1 MNDYF
6 DAFEQQLKA
15 AVPRAAR
22 SHRRRRQ
29 LARLPLVHLNS
40 LWFLLLIPLAFL
52 LSPPAGLSDAS
63 THVAPHHHLIAKNS
77 AHRQTRHKRR
87 PRRPDDLAL
96 LKGLAAFRRRAIVAP
111 TQIQALQKKA
121 RTITPVPITTLLKFA
136 AATTTL
142 GVQTMLISTR
152 RQSKRPPN
160 QTSASAVHLIPPRD
174 CSTRGHAQGLAIWR
188 LNDNAPPPTSCS
200 HKPLLRAHQ
209 TPESAPHRS
218 TQRARHTTTAV
229 RPQAELLRSRAHLTS
244 TATHSRS
251 RSTHSRSAA
260 LAQALPS

>member
-40 LWFLLLIPLAFL
+40 LWFLLLIALAFL
-52 LSPPAGLSDAS
+52 LTPPAGLSDAS
-63 THVAPHHHLIAKNS
+63 THVAPHHHLIATNS
-77 AHRQTRHKRR
+77 APRQSRHKRM

-96 LKGLAAFRRRAIVAP
+96 LKGLAAFRRRAIVAHP
-111 TQIQALQKKA
+111 QIQARWKLV
-121 RTITPVPITTLLKFA
+121 RTTTPVPITTLLKFA

-152 RQSKRPPN
+152 RQARRPPDK
-160 QTSASAVHLIPPRD
+160 TTASTVDLIPPRD
-174 CSTRGHAQGLAIWR
+174 CSTRGHAQELAVWR
-188 LNDNAPPPTSCS
+188 LSDNAPPPTACS
-200 HKPLLRAHQ
+200 HTPLFRGHQ

-218 TQRARHTTTAV
+218 TQRARHTTSAV
-229 RPQAELLRSRAHLTS
+229 GPQADLLRSRAQLTS

-251 RSTHSRSAA
+251 RSTRSGGAA
-260 LAQALPS
+260 